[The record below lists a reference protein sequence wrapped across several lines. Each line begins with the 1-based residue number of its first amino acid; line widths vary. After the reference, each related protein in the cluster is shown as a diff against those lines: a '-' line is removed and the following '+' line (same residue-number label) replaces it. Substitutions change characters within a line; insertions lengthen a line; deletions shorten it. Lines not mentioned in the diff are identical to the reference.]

1 MPKRTAGQ
9 LNLPGLYELRIAGK
23 TSPRKSRIPHREIL
37 KALQQASGMGSR
49 GLIEIYHSEVLTV
62 KTRTIRL
69 LGRKISAHI
78 FNTLL
83 GFEVKASF
91 KRIQC
96 PDMATARYL
105 KIFTELGCRTIKLP
119 YDPTVTARL
128 LPELE
133 VAQERLVSGVRLL
146 FPQNKDLQ
154 LYVLRHICRYI
165 RHRLRVA

>member
-9 LNLPGLYELRIAGK
+9 LDLPGLYELRIAGK

-78 FNTLL
+78 FNKLL
-83 GFEVKASF
+83 GFEVKASST
-91 KRIQC
+91 RIKSQ
-96 PDMATARYL
+96 DMAPACHL
-105 KIFTELGCRTIKLP
+105 KIFT
-119 YDPTVTARL
+119 
-128 LPELE
+128 
-133 VAQERLVSGVRLL
+133 
-146 FPQNKDLQ
+146 
-154 LYVLRHICRYI
+154 
-165 RHRLRVA
+165 

>member
-37 KALQQASGMGSR
+37 KALQNASGMSSR
-49 GLIEIYHSEVLTV
+49 GLIEIYHSDVLTV

-165 RHRLRVA
+165 RHRLRDA